1 MKLSE
6 WLRLECVKAGS
17 SVDDKALALCE
28 IAALAKRSPVC
39 RKLSEEDILEAL
51 QNRETLGST
60 AFGNGI
66 AIPHCRLKGIEDFVV
81 GLMTVPEGVDFEADD
96 GKKVSLLVFLIA
108 PAQQN
113 NAHIRLLSLL
123 SQTLQ
128 NSTVVQRMI
137 AAETDAQLAETF
149 RQAAGLDIQTLE
161 PTLRNLVHIVV
172 QDEEVF
178 KAILNAVAGLEGI
191 SLSVHDAVNA
201 RSYLTDM
208 ALYAEFSQNERPA
221 RCKVITA
228 MVERLL
234 SNEVIRRVEG
244 VTGSLFQC
252 TGVMV
257 TVQELAYA
265 AGELE
270 M

>member
-17 SVDDKALALCE
+17 SVDDKAMALCE

-39 RKLSEEDILEAL
+39 RNLSEEAILEAL

-96 GKKVSLLVFLIA
+96 GKKVRLLVFLIA

-113 NAHIRLLSLL
+113 NAHIRLLSIL
-123 SQTLQ
+123 SQTLE
-128 NSTVVQRMI
+128 NSNVVARMI
-137 AAETDAQLAETF
+137 AAETDAQLAKTF

-161 PTLRNLVHIVV
+161 PTLRNLVHIFV

-178 KAILNAVAGLEGI
+178 KAILNAVASLEGI
-191 SLSVHDAVNA
+191 SLSVNDALDA
-201 RSYLTDM
+201 RSYLADIP
-208 ALYAEFSQNERPA
+208 LYAEFAQRDRSKSSKA
-221 RCKVITA
+221 ITA
-228 MVERLL
+228 MVERPL
-234 SNEVIRRVEG
+234 SNEVIRRVESI
-244 VTGSLFQC
+244 TGSLFEC